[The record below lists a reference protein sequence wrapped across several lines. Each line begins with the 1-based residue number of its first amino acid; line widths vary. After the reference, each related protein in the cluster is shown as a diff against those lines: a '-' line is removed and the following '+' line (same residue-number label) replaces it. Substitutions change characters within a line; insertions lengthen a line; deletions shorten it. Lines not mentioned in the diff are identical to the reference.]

1 MIYYPAEDS
10 YLLQEQVKK
19 YSKGKTFLD
28 LGAGSGIQS
37 RTALPIAKSVLAADI
52 EKESVEEMKKQGIPA
67 MQSNLFSKIKGKF
80 DLIAFNP
87 PYLPLDERED
97 KESRKITTGGKK
109 GDEITIKFLKQAK
122 THLNKKGKIL
132 LVLSSL
138 TPKKKIFHLLKSM
151 NYSKKKLS
159 EKTLFME
166 SIEVWLIRR

>member
-1 MIYYPAEDS
+1 MIYSPAEDS

-19 YSKGKTFLD
+19 YSKGKTFMD

-37 RTALPIAKSVLAADI
+37 RIAMLIAKSVLAADI
-52 EKESVEEMKKQGIPA
+52 DKESVEEMKKQGIHAVP
-67 MQSNLFSKIKGKF
+67 SNLFSKIKSKF

-109 GDEITIKFLKQAK
+109 GDEIIIKFLKQTK
-122 THLNKKGKIL
+122 PHLNKNGKIL
-132 LVLSSL
+132 IVLSSL
-138 TPKKKIFHLLKSM
+138 TPKKRIFHLLNSM
-151 NYSKKKLS
+151 HYSKKKLS
-159 EKTLFME
+159 EKKLFME